1 MLLVHLIT
9 DIILDIND
17 AIMHQL
23 PNESTKRLN
32 ILFKNLWVIS
42 YAQLQ

>member
-1 MLLVHLIT
+1 MLLVHIIT
-9 DIILDIND
+9 DIILDVTD

-23 PNESTKRLN
+23 PNESAKRLN

-42 YAQLQ
+42 YAQQQ

>member
-1 MLLVHLIT
+1 MLLVHFIT
-9 DIILDIND
+9 DVND

-23 PNESTKRLN
+23 PNESTKFLN
-32 ILFKNLWVIS
+32 ILFKNLWMVS